1 MNKFNSFM
9 LILAGTLLMQSCS
22 SNNSKQSGDAD
33 SAAFDTT
40 KTGISNPVDTTSDE
54 LGKFVLNAASGGMM
68 EVQLGEIAQRS
79 AASSRVKA
87 FGAMMVK
94 DHSKAN
100 SELKE
105 LAAAKN
111 VTLPTSLNPA
121 HQSHVDNLRK
131 LTGAAFDEHYMDM
144 MTTDHLEDI
153 SAFDQAAHSG
163 KITDGDVKA
172 FAAKTL
178 PVLKLH
184 SDSAQAISGSLK
196 K

>member
-22 SNNSKQSGDAD
+22 SNNSNQSGNAD

-68 EVQLGEIAQRS
+68 EVQLGEIAQRT

-100 SELKE
+100 SELKV

-111 VTLPTSLNPA
+111 VTLPTSLNSE
-121 HQSHVDNLRK
+121 HQNHVDNLRK
-131 LTGAAFDEHYMDM
+131 LSGAAFDEHYMDM

-163 KITDGDVKA
+163 KVTDGDVKA

-184 SDSAQAISGSLK
+184 YDSAQAISRSLK

>member
-1 MNKFNSFM
+1 MNRYKSLM
-9 LILAGTLLMQSCS
+9 LMTSGMLLLHSCS
-22 SNNSKQSGDAD
+22 SNSSNSAGAAD

-68 EVQLGEIAQRS
+68 EVQLGEIAQRT
-79 AASSRVKA
+79 AANPRVKA

-100 SELKE
+100 SELKT

-111 VTLPTSLNPA
+111 VTLPKSLNPA
-121 HQSHVDNLRK
+121 HQNHVDNLRK
-131 LTGAAFDEHYMDM
+131 LTGTAFDEHYMDM

-163 KITDGDVKA
+163 KVTDGDVKA

-184 SDSAQAISGSLK
+184 YDSAQAISRSLK

>member
-1 MNKFNSFM
+1 MNKFNSLVLMGFGM
-9 LILAGTLLMQSCS
+9 LLMHSCS
-22 SNNSKQSGDAD
+22 SNNSNQASDAD
-33 SAAFDTT
+33 SAAFDTP
-40 KTGISNPVDTTSDE
+40 KVGISNPVDTTSDE

-68 EVQLGEIAQRS
+68 EVQLGEIAQQN

-100 SELKE
+100 SELKT
-105 LAAAKN
+105 LASAKQ

-121 HQSHVDNLRK
+121 HRSHLDNLKK
-131 LTGAAFDEHYMDM
+131 LSGATFDEHYMDM

-163 KITDGDVKA
+163 KVTDGDVKA

-178 PVLKLH
+178 PILKLH
-184 SDSAQAISGSLK
+184 YDSAQAISRSLK